1 MKKTKRTLTAVL
13 AILALSFTGCGAVSN
28 KPATSGNTSS
38 SSGETASASSEGSD
52 AEIKIIMGHE
62 GNDDLADGIL
72 SLKFNELIEE
82 KSGGRIVVD
91 YKSNGTLGDEPEL
104 LQQVMNGSIQAACI
118 STSTFSDYTD
128 TLDALQLPFLYDDYE
143 QERTA
148 LQSDEARALYAE
160 VEELGVKITDV
171 VEIGSRQF
179 ANKVRPITC
188 MEDLK
193 GIKMRIV
200 PSTLLTEV
208 ANAIGMT
215 STPVAYSEIYSSL
228 QSGVIDGEEIN
239 FISIV
244 SNSHDEVLK
253 YVSVI
258 DFYSFPSALSFNLDW
273 YNSLSAEDQALIEEC
288 SLEAM
293 NYAMDQCEQIEKDSI
308 DTCIERGLEINYI
321 EDSEK
326 QRFIDAC
333 EGIYEDYTSRSE
345 TIKNYVDYVK
355 GMWFIKTRSCQTE
368 EIWRYYWKNN

>member
-1 MKKTKRTLTAVL
+1 MKKKQRVITL
-13 AILALSFTGCGAVSN
+13 ILAAAMTVSLMGCGAVS
-28 KPATSGNTSS
+28 KAPAASTAEKLAESSVVADSG
-38 SSGETASASSEGSD
+38 SE

-62 GNDDLADGIL
+62 GNDDLSDGIL

-82 KSGGRIVVD
+82 KSGGRITVD
-91 YKSNGTLGDEPEL
+91 YKSNGTLGDEDEL
-104 LQQVMNGSIQAACI
+104 LQQIMQGSIQAACI
-118 STSTFSDYTD
+118 STSTFSNYTD
-128 TLDALQLPFLYDDYE
+128 ILDALQLPFLYDDYE

-148 LQSDEARALYAE
+148 LQSDAARALYSEA
-160 VEELGVKITDV
+160 EELGVKITDV

-200 PSTLLTEV
+200 PSTLLTDV
-208 ANAIGMT
+208 AAAIGMT
-215 STPVAYSEIYSSL
+215 STPVAYSEIYQSL

-258 DFYSFPSALSFNLDW
+258 DFYSFPSAMSFNLDW
-273 YNSLSAEDQALIEEC
+273 FNSLSAEDQELIAEC
-288 SLEAM
+288 SAEAM
-293 NYAMDQCEQIEKDSI
+293 NYAMDQCEKIAEDSLQ
-308 DTCIERGLEINYI
+308 TCIDRGLEINYI
-321 EDSEK
+321 EDAEK

-333 EGIYEDYTSRSE
+333 DKIYEDYTSRNDK
-345 TIKNYVDYVK
+345 IKAYVDYVK
-355 GMWFIKTRSCQTE
+355 GL
-368 EIWRYYWKNN
+368 